1 MLKIITVC
9 GNGIGSS
16 NLLAM
21 KISQIAKNNQIEVE
35 TRPSDFN
42 AALGENPDLFV
53 TVDEFAKQ
61 FPENKRVAVV
71 RSYADKKKITE
82 DILDTLKQLDQEKR
96 K

>member
-1 MLKIITVC
+1 MIKIVTVC

-21 KISQIAKNNQIEVE
+21 KINQIAKKNGIEVE
-35 TRPSDFN
+35 AKPSDFN
-42 AALGENPDLFV
+42 GALGEEPDLFV

-61 FPENKRVAVV
+61 FPDTKKVAVV

-82 DILDTLKQLDQEKR
+82 DLLPILKELDSK
-96 K
+96 

>member
-1 MLKIITVC
+1 MIRVITVC

-21 KISQIAKNNQIEVE
+21 KINQLAKKNGIELE
-35 TRPSDFN
+35 ARPSDFN

-53 TVDEFAKQ
+53 TVEEFAKQ
-61 FPENKRVAVV
+61 FPDDKKVAIV

-82 DILDTLKQLDQEKR
+82 DLLPVLEELNK
-96 K
+96 

>member
-1 MLKIITVC
+1 MIKIITVC

-21 KISQIAKNNQIEVE
+21 KINQIAKKNGFSVE
-35 TRPSDFN
+35 AKSSDFN

-53 TVDEFAKQ
+53 TVEEFAKQ
-61 FPENKRVAVV
+61 FPKDKKVAIV

-82 DILDTLKQLDQEKR
+82 DILPILEQLNQGSY
-96 K
+96 